1 MTQTSPIAFAGCAGH
16 LTLPRSGGQDRTG
29 IVICRSWGFD
39 ELCTRKFLRCL
50 ADALAAAGFPVLRFD
65 YPGTVDSLDLPDGE
79 DLRSWTDAAMAA
91 CDSLKDAADCRQ
103 VVVFG
108 LGPGAL
114 IAERVA
120 HRRSDVAGLVLAA
133 PIAGGKRFLRET
145 GLRAKVILE
154 GLGLAATALPEA
166 DVSIGGLV
174 LARGVA
180 ADLQSTGIDMTPW
193 AASLPCLVAA
203 RPTVPSDSET
213 AARLGAAG
221 HQVTVLPF
229 DGYDKLM
236 EDPTASI
243 VPQALIAEMAEW
255 CSATFPHEDC
265 AEATARVPA
274 APARLVGDGFTEEGV
289 VFRPEAPLFGVLCRP
304 ASPSPAGKG
313 DKVAVFLNSGYD
325 HHGGWARC
333 WVDTARDLARRG
345 IPSLR
350 FDVSNIGDSPA
361 RPGDPDQVLY
371 TQGPIRDVSDA
382 LDYLDATCPGA
393 YVLIG
398 RCSGAYGAFHAGH
411 RDARVKALALINQLR
426 LIWDPQESLVEVA
439 RMGPRSVGEYK
450 RRLTDP
456 RTFRRLF
463 SGEISIRGVL
473 RGLSIH
479 VVSRLSH
486 ALAPVFPNLS
496 KYGRFRAECHA
507 IFRDLDRR
515 RVAMAFLC
523 SEGDESLEQLALYFG
538 KDHAGLRA
546 FGHVR
551 LDTLPDAD
559 HNITPLPA
567 QRQMRQWICEFVAGG
582 GEPDCAHAR
591 IAPEQSLNL

>member
-1 MTQTSPIAFAGCAGH
+1 MTQTLPIAFAGCAGH
-16 LTLPRSGGQDRTG
+16 LTLPDAALQGQTG
-29 IVICRSWGFD
+29 IVLCRSWGFD

-120 HRRSDVAGLVLAA
+120 QRRSDVAGLVLAA

-145 GLRAKVILE
+145 NLRAKVILE
-154 GLGLAATALPEA
+154 GLGLPAEALPEGE
-166 DVSIGGLV
+166 VSIGGLV
-174 LARGVA
+174 LPRGVA
-180 ADLQSTGIDMTPW
+180 ADLQSTGVDVTPW
-193 AASLPCLVAA
+193 AVSLPCLVAA

-213 AARLGAAG
+213 ATRLGTAG
-221 HQVTVLPF
+221 HPVTVLPF

-243 VPQALIAEMAEW
+243 VPQALIAKMADW
-255 CSATFPHEDC
+255 CSTTFPRQDS
-265 AEATARVPA
+265 AEGTARVPA

-304 ASPSPAGKG
+304 ASPSPAGQG
-313 DKVAVFLNSGYD
+313 GKVAIFLNSGYD

-333 WVDTARDLARRG
+333 WVEAARDLARRG

-361 RPGDPDQVLY
+361 RAGDPDQVLY
-371 TQGPIRDVSDA
+371 TQAPIRDVSDA
-382 LDYLDATCPGA
+382 LDYLDANCPGD

-411 RDARVKALALINQLR
+411 RDARVTTLALINQLR
-426 LIWDPQESLVEVA
+426 LIWDPEESLVEVA
-439 RMGPRSVGEYK
+439 RMGPRPIGEYK

-456 RTFRRLF
+456 KTFKRLL
-463 SGEISIRGVL
+463 SGDISIRGVL

-515 RVAMAFLC
+515 RVTIAFLC

-538 KDHAGLRA
+538 KDRAGLRA
-546 FGHVR
+546 FEHVR
-551 LDTLPDAD
+551 LDILPDAD

-567 QRQMRQWICEFVAGG
+567 QRHMRQWICEFVAGG
-582 GEPDCAHAR
+582 K
-591 IAPEQSLNL
+591 

>member
-1 MTQTSPIAFAGCAGH
+1 MTQTLPIAFAGCAGH
-16 LTLPRSGGQDRTG
+16 LTHPDAAHQGRTG
-29 IVICRSWGFD
+29 IVLCRSWGFD

-50 ADALAAAGFPVLRFD
+50 ADALAVKGFPVLRFD
-65 YPGTVDSLDLPDGE
+65 YPGTVDSLDLAQGE
-79 DLRSWTDAAMAA
+79 DLQSWTDAAIAA
-91 CDSLKDAADCRQ
+91 CDSLKGAADCRQ

-120 HRRSDVAGLVLAA
+120 RLRSDVAGLMLAA

-145 GLRAKVILE
+145 GLRAKVIVE
-154 GLGLAATALPEA
+154 GLGLPPEALPEGK
-166 DVSIGGLV
+166 VSIGGLV
-174 LARGVA
+174 LSRGVV

-193 AASLPCLVAA
+193 AVSLPCLIAA
-203 RPTVPSDSET
+203 RPAVPSDNET
-213 AARLGAAG
+213 ATRLGTSG
-221 HQVTVLPF
+221 GQVTVLPF

-236 EDPTASI
+236 EDPTGSI
-243 VPQALIAEMAEW
+243 VPHALIAGIADW
-255 CSATFPHEDC
+255 CSATFPHEDS
-265 AEATARVPA
+265 AEATARVPD
-274 APARLVGDGFTEEGV
+274 APARLIGDGFTEEGV

-304 ASPSPAGKG
+304 TSPGPAGQR

-333 WVDTARDLARRG
+333 WVEAARDLARRG

-350 FDVSNIGDSPA
+350 FDLSNIGDSPA
-361 RPGDPDQVLY
+361 RTGDPDQVLY
-371 TQGPIRDVSDA
+371 TQAPIRDISDA

-398 RCSGAYGAFHAGH
+398 RCSGAYSAFHAGH
-411 RDARVKALALINQLR
+411 RDARVTALALINQLR
-426 LIWDPQESLVEVA
+426 LIWDPEESLVEVA

-456 RTFRRLF
+456 KTFKRLI

-486 ALAPVFPNLS
+486 ALAPIFPNLS

-515 RVAMAFLC
+515 RVTIKFLC
-523 SEGDESLEQLALYFG
+523 SEQDESLEQLALYFG
-538 KDHAGLRA
+538 KDRAGLRK
-546 FGHVR
+546 FEHVY
-551 LDTLPDAD
+551 LDILPDAD
-559 HNITPLPA
+559 HNMTPEPA
-567 QRQMRQWICEFVAGG
+567 QRQMRQWIGEFVASGG
-582 GEPDCAHAR
+582 
-591 IAPEQSLNL
+591 